1 MIKKTIGIKVMENIS
16 IAGLKKIKENLQ
28 QEGNQKIEIKKI
40 YLLEIIFI
48 SKLTKRVVPN
58 FMRKR

>member
-1 MIKKTIGIKVMENIS
+1 MIKKTIGIKVMESIS